1 MKLLVFSDSHG
12 NTSNMCAAVE
22 RERPDRIL
30 HLGDMVRDAVSLAG
44 RFPEIPLDM
53 VPGNCDYSM
62 ELSVKKLLEAEG
74 RRILMTHGHIY
85 SVKAGIG
92 TAVLAAREAGADILL
107 FGHTHEPLCDFYDG
121 LWILNPGS
129 CRGGLRPTYGVI
141 SLTEGKTYCRTAEL
155 NDGRMG

>member
-1 MKLLVFSDSHG
+1 
-12 NTSNMCAAVE
+12 MCAAVE

-30 HLGDMVRDAVSLAG
+30 HLGDVLRDAAALGERYPA
-44 RFPEIPLDM
+44 IPLDR

-62 ELSVKKLLEAEG
+62 ELPVKKLLELEG

-85 SVKAGIG
+85 NVKVGIG
-92 TAVLAAREAGADILL
+92 TAVLAAREAGADVLL

-129 CRGGLRPTYGVI
+129 CRAGFCPTYGVI
-141 SLTEGKTYCRTAEL
+141 TLTEGKIDCRTAAL
-155 NDGRMG
+155 KDGRNG